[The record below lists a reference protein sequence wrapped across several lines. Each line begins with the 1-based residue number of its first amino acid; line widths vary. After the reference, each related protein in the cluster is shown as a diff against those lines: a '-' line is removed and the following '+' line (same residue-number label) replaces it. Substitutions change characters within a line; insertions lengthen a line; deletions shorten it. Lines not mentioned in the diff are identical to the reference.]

1 MTSGNQR
8 YYRIMNTSVSL
19 KSEIPD
25 YVVGERILDVGS
37 GGGVMLDA
45 LEKKFGDSKTIIG
58 TEISPIAMEYLSEKK
73 IETKSHW
80 TLDKHNFV
88 EGVYPIKVDTIIF
101 SSILHEIYS
110 YTFLHG
116 RKFNLASVTTA
127 LDNAYDSL
135 NPGGRIIIRDGV
147 KPHDYKEIKSV
158 TVKSS
163 EGIDFFKKFIKDF
176 KGYPTVE
183 RDFKIEGNKITGPFG
198 ILMEFIFKYD
208 WGPVSYEREIHEQ
221 FGYLTNSA
229 YNEILESMGFT
240 VTASRSYF
248 EEGYREFFDR
258 LFDEYPQF
266 DTNQFIIADKLTDG
280 QKQEL

>member
-1 MTSGNQR
+1 MNYSSQR
-8 YYRIMNTSVSL
+8 YYKIMNTSVSL
-19 KSEIPD
+19 KSEIPE

-45 LEKKFGDSKTIIG
+45 LEKKFGETKTIIG
-58 TEISPIAMEYLSEKK
+58 TEISPIALEYLTEKK
-73 IETKSHW
+73 RETKSHW

-88 EGVYPIKVDTIIF
+88 DGVYPIKVDTIIF

-127 LDNAYDSL
+127 LDNAFDSL

-147 KPHDYKEIKSV
+147 KSPDYREIKSV
-158 TVKSS
+158 TVRSDD
-163 EGIDFFKKFIKDF
+163 GIEFFNRFINDF
-176 KGYPTVE
+176 KGFPTLS
-183 RDFKIEGNKITGPFG
+183 RDVKIEQNKITAPLG
-198 ILMEFIFKYD
+198 LLQEFIFKYD
-208 WGPVSYEREIHEQ
+208 WGPVSYDREIHEQ

-248 EEGYREFFDR
+248 EEGYREFFDK
-258 LFDEYPQF
+258 LFSDYPAF
-266 DTNQFIIADKLTDG
+266 DTNQFIIADKL
-280 QKQEL
+280 

>member
-1 MTSGNQR
+1 MNYSSQR
-8 YYRIMNTSVSL
+8 YYKIMNTSVSL
-19 KSEIPD
+19 KSEIPE

-45 LEKKFGDSKTIIG
+45 LEKKFGETKTIIG
-58 TEISPIAMEYLSEKK
+58 TEISPIALEYLTEKK
-73 IETKSHW
+73 RETKSHW

-88 EGVYPIKVDTIIF
+88 DGVYPIKVDTIIF

-127 LDNAYDSL
+127 LDNAFDSL

-147 KPHDYKEIKSV
+147 KSPDYREIKSV
-158 TVKSS
+158 TVRSD
-163 EGIDFFKKFIKDF
+163 EGIEFFNRFINDF
-176 KGYPTVE
+176 KGFPTLS
-183 RDFKIEGNKITGPFG
+183 RDVKIEQNKITAPLG
-198 ILMEFIFKYD
+198 LLQEFIFKYD
-208 WGPVSYEREIHEQ
+208 WGPVSYDREIHEQ

-248 EEGYREFFDR
+248 EEGYREFFDK
-258 LFDEYPQF
+258 LFSDYPAF
-266 DTNQFIIADKLTDG
+266 DTNQFIIADKL
-280 QKQEL
+280 